1 EVVGSKPGFWL
12 RSRASG
18 QPTETRSPAPNAEAG
33 LQGPRD
39 AEREFNARST
49 PVMSSALL
57 GILQLDRGEPLGYGN
72 FWGLIQAWLQDAG
85 GFAAV
90 GLVVYLLYVLATPT
104 DKSES
109 EKLRVP
115 VSTRMVLMAGL
126 SLVCYALVL
135 AILLIGKPGF
145 HLGKT
150 PVTLMPPPVI
160 PPPPGSPVKVDPPVF
175 QTDALSLL
183 LM

>member
-1 EVVGSKPGFWL
+1 
-12 RSRASG
+12 
-18 QPTETRSPAPNAEAG
+18 
-33 LQGPRD
+33 
-39 AEREFNARST
+39 
-49 PVMSSALL
+49 MSSALL

-183 LM
+183 LMVGGLFALVGILEPFVKDLAKFRWRRIGALAKLGFKEAVRSRLYLVGLLA